1 MSDDNDKKKKS
12 AILNLY
18 DMDLDT
24 AIAAI
29 NKKYGANTVLLA
41 SNATAASIVSRIPT
55 GISAL
60 DFALGGGW
68 PEGRIIELHGPFSSF
83 KSTTSL
89 VAIRA
94 FQKKYPEHG
103 MGMYIDLERTFDT
116 RHAALLGVNLKRL
129 LLVNPDSGEQAV
141 NAANDLITLNMPL
154 FVVLDSLA
162 ALVPTAEIE
171 ASIDQN
177 QMGVQARLV
186 NRMLRVLTARMKR
199 DLYDTSADM
208 VTLMVLNQLRMKLGV
223 MFGNPETTPG
233 GMGKDFFYS
242 VVVRMAARH
251 SKAIVRDIT
260 RNTIKREV
268 QFGQTVGFKV
278 VKNKC
283 GGPQHQ
289 VGEFIFYERDWDG
302 NKAYTFNND
311 AALFDYG
318 AFCGI
323 IEFIPKIGFSYEGV
337 SGKNERKFIAAIR
350 KKPLHQ
356 ASLRKKIVAAMKD
369 PSLFDLTEDEK

>member
-1 MSDDNDKKKKS
+1 MSDDKKS
-12 AILNLY
+12 SSLDLSEL
-18 DMDLDT
+18 DLDD
-24 AIAAI
+24 AIKLI

-41 SNATAASIVSRIPT
+41 SNASAASIVSRIPT
-55 GISAL
+55 GIFAM

-89 VAIRA
+89 VGIRS
-94 FQKKYPEHG
+94 FQKKYTDG
-103 MGMYIDLERTFDT
+103 LGIYIDLERTYDT
-116 RHAALLGVNLKRL
+116 KHSELIGVDQSRL

-141 NAANDLITLNMPL
+141 NAANDLITLNVPL

-171 ASIDQN
+171 AAIDQA

-199 DLYDTSADM
+199 DLYDRDAKM

-242 VVVRMAARH
+242 VVIRMAARH
-251 SKAIVRDIT
+251 SKAIVKQVT
-260 RNTIKREV
+260 KNTVKREV
-268 QFGQTVGFKV
+268 QFGQNVGFKV

-289 VGEFIFYERDWDG
+289 VGEFLFYERDWDG

-311 AALFDYG
+311 AALFEYG
-318 AFCGI
+318 AFCGVI
-323 IEFIPKIGFSYEGV
+323 DFIPGKGFRYDEVIGS
-337 SGKNERKFIAAIR
+337 NEKKFIASL
-350 KKPLHQ
+350 KKNP
-356 ASLRKKIVAAMKD
+356 AVRSSLRRKIIEAMKN
-369 PSLFDLTEDEK
+369 PKLFEDTE